1 MAVDDLFAMDGVHQE
16 QDDNYERNYHPK
28 NAYSSFWEQQ
38 YAYPHMY
45 STPEEWGNTLEE
57 FVFWDP
63 VSFL

>member
-16 QDDNYERNYHPK
+16 QDDNDEKYYHPK
-28 NAYSSFWEQQ
+28 NAGSSIGEQQ
-38 YAYPHMY
+38 YTYSYMY

-63 VSFL
+63 VSVL